1 MKDLNL
7 KFTHVLGDIHSYVY
21 ANFQNVGIVRKKS
34 RPDRDDNRRADARA
48 ERDQRYQCDA
58 ETLSNRPNAW
68 RLIRLAAAVWI
79 LLPASAWAQVT
90 LTASA
95 VEATTATLTL
105 TGHTVRNW
113 HYKYTAPTGGTC
125 SAVDGDTSG
134 TTTVNLTSLST
145 NTSYTYKAY
154 SDSVCST
161 EMANASPFLT
171 KPGKPSKPTASA
183 GAGSGKLT
191 LSAAAVT
198 GSGAITKWQYSTDGS
213 TWSDVPGTNTSTTVS
228 GTVTGLTNGTSYQ
241 FKVRAVNAT
250 GHGAASAA
258 SDAATPFPGVCDR
271 TAEVRD
277 AIVSLVSGK
286 TACSAITDADLAK
299 IHRLPVNN
307 DRNFTALKSGD
318 FAGLTALKQLL
329 LNDSSLA
336 SLPANIFDELTTL
349 EQLLLTGN
357 RLTSLPAGIFDKLTA
372 LKQLYL
378 DENSLSSLP
387 ADDIF
392 DTLTALEELRLSDN
406 SLTSLPANV
415 FDKLTVLLEL
425 RLNNNDL
432 SSLPAGIFDKLD
444 LDWLWLH
451 NNNLSS
457 LSAGV
462 FDELDRLT
470 WLILLGNGL
479 TCLPFIPAS
488 VFDLDVETSAF
499 NTACGAGVTV
509 GATGVTVGAG
519 QTATYTV
526 VLDAYPRGNVTVTPA
541 SGAAATAT
549 VSGALTFTQNNW
561 STAQPVTVTGVAAG
575 STTVSHAVSGG
586 GYGSATEAAVAVTV
600 PAPGGGGGGGAN
612 RAPTF
617 GAQAIADQ
625 TWQQGVAIEPLVLPV
640 ADGTPL
646 MYTFTPPLPAGL
658 NFDPATRTLS
668 GTPTVAIVETAY
680 TYTATYAD
688 GDSAGLTF
696 TITVEVSAAEQAILE
711 DGLVAQGRA
720 LLSGAT
726 GVIGERFRNPGASS
740 VAETGVAACLGDAG
754 PGAAGT
760 EDAETEP
767 ECATGLLTTV
777 AQAML
782 GMSGAGGRADPW
794 GMADVDETRL
804 RGPGLTGAGAQP
816 AWDWESLIWGR
827 SFALPLNA
835 QGTPGSAW
843 TLWGAGDIQGFEG
856 APRQGT
862 YDGQV
867 RSLYLGV
874 DAQWQ
879 AHWLA
884 GAALAQSWGETDYVA
899 EPGGSAGQV
908 ETTLTSVYPYV
919 RGTLGSGLEVWA
931 IGGYGRGEAEQTQA
945 DGAGDT
951 RDLTMAMGATGV
963 RQPMTEV
970 GGAQLALVGGAGY
983 LSLATEEG
991 NSTIADLDVAV
1002 NRARLAV
1009 EATWTAGGLAPYVQV
1024 GGRYDGGAGQTGAG
1038 LETVAGLRYTSERLE
1053 FEARGRWLAAHAAEG
1068 YAEYGGLARLA
1079 VKPQA
1084 DGTGFRMAVAPRW
1097 GAADGGAG
1105 LLGGGAALLDG
1116 GAMPGLGVNG
1126 LPSATT
1132 RALMLESEL
1141 GYGVA
1146 VFERHGILTPYGGFA
1161 FTGNETRQYRLGA
1174 RLGMAQWLNLSLE
1187 GARREATGPQPADQG
1202 VQLQLQGRF

>member
-154 SDSVCST
+154 SDSVCNT
-161 EMANASPFLT
+161 EMASASPFLT
-171 KPGKPSKPTASA
+171 KPGTPGKPTATA
-183 GAGSGKLT
+183 GVGSGTLT
-191 LSAAAVT
+191 LAASVT
-198 GSGAITKWQYSTDGS
+198 GSGAITKWQYVKKEGAGNFETTWTDIS
-213 TWSDVPGTNTSTTVS
+213 VTSTS
-228 GTVTGLTNGTSYQ
+228 LDHDVTGLTNGTSYQ

-258 SDAATPFPGVCDR
+258 SVAATPFPGVCDR

-277 AIVSLVSGK
+277 AIVDAVTGK
-286 TACSAITDADLAK
+286 TTCSAITDADLAG
-299 IHRLPVNN
+299 ILRLPVNN

-318 FAGLTALKQLL
+318 FAGLTALNALL
-329 LNDSSLA
+329 LNDNNLA

-349 EQLLLTGN
+349 EELLLTGN
-357 RLTSLPAGIFDKLTA
+357 KLTSLPDDIFDKLTV
-372 LKQLYL
+372 LKKLYL
-378 DENSLSSLP
+378 DENELSSLP

-392 DTLTALEELRLSDN
+392 DKLTVLDALRLGKN
-406 SLTSLPANV
+406 ELTSLPANV

-425 RLNNNDL
+425 SLNDNAL

-444 LDWLWLH
+444 LDWLFLH
-451 NNNLSS
+451 NNSLTS

-462 FDELDRLT
+462 FDELTLLGWLT
-470 WLILLGNGL
+470 LSGNGL
-479 TCLPFIPAS
+479 TCLPFISAS
-488 VFDLDVETSAF
+488 VYTLDVEASAF
-499 NTACGAGVTV
+499 NKACGAAVTV

-541 SGAAATAT
+541 SGAAGTAT
-549 VSGALTFTQNNW
+549 VSGALTFTQKNW
-561 STAQPVTVTGVAAG
+561 STAQSVTVTGVAAG
-575 STTVSHAVSGG
+575 STTVSHVVS
-586 GYGSATEAAVAVTV
+586 
-600 PAPGGGGGGGAN
+600 GGGGGGGSAN

-711 DGLVAQGRA
+711 DGLAAQGRA

-782 GMSGAGGRADPW
+782 GMSGAGRHTDPW
-794 GMADVDETRL
+794 GLADADETRL
-804 RGPGLTGAGAQP
+804 RGPGLGNGGAQP

-835 QGTPGSAW
+835 QGAPGSAW

-856 APRQGT
+856 TPRQGR

-874 DAQWQ
+874 DMQWQ

-899 EPGGSAGQV
+899 EPGGRAGQV
-908 ETTLTSVYPYV
+908 ETTLTSIYPYV

-970 GGAQLALVGGAGY
+970 GGAQVALVGGAGY

-1038 LETVAGLRYTSERLE
+1038 LETVAGVRYTSERLE
-1053 FEARGRWLAAHAAEG
+1053 FEARGRWLATHAAEG
-1068 YAEYGGLARLA
+1068 YTEYGGLARLA

-1105 LLGGGAALLDG
+1105 VLGGGAALLDG
-1116 GAMPGLGVNG
+1116 GALPGLRVSGIQA
-1126 LPSATT
+1126 ATNQVL
-1132 RALMLESEL
+1132 AVESEL

-1146 VFERHGILTPYGGFA
+1146 VFDGQGVLTPYGGFA
-1161 FTGNETRQYRLGA
+1161 LTGAETRQYRLGA
-1174 RLGMAQWLNLSLE
+1174 RLGMAQWLTLSLE
-1187 GARREATGPQPADQG
+1187 GTRREATGPQPADQG